1 MTNEVVDAKLWQH
14 ARDELLQAEKA
25 LTSEH
30 DHIAALRRK
39 MPWQAVSKDYSFD
52 LNGDKVGLR
61 DLFDGRKQLIVYHH
75 MFKPGDKN
83 PCSGCGMVVDSI
95 AHLSHLHA
103 RNTSLVLVATASQA
117 EIARFQRRMQWNH
130 VWATT
135 TDRFNEDFG
144 VTNGFGLNVFISE
157 DDAIYRT
164 YFTTGRGIESLGSP
178 WSYLDL
184 TPLGR
189 QEEWEDSPDGTPQS
203 APYQWWRL
211 HDSYES

>member
-1 MTNEVVDAKLWQH
+1 MTNEVLDAKRWLL

-25 LTSEH
+25 LTEKH

-39 MPWQAVSKDYSFD
+39 MPWQAVEKSYTFELQGKQI
-52 LNGDKVGLR
+52 GLLE
-61 DLFDGRKQLIVYHH
+61 LFEGRKQLIVYHH

-95 AHLSHLHA
+95 SHLSHLHA
-103 RNTSLVLVATASQA
+103 RNTSLVLVATASQQ
-117 EIARFQRRMQWNH
+117 EIAAFQKRMQWNH

-135 TDRFNEDFG
+135 KDSFNADFG
-144 VTNGFGLNVFISE
+144 VTDGFGLNVFFNE
-157 DDAIYRT
+157 GDAVYRT
-164 YFTTGRGIESLGSP
+164 YFTSGRGVEALGST

-189 QEEWEDSPDGTPQS
+189 QETWEDSPQGTPQS